1 MTKSPIRH
9 SCFVILS
16 SLDIGHST
24 FVIGEGMSDLIEQI
38 VTRPEDLAEICAH
51 LSASRRFGFDTEFV
65 GENTYHPHLCLVQ
78 VATAERVILID
89 PLTVGP
95 LDAFWKLVVD
105 PTNEV
110 VVHAGREEVRLCR
123 LWTGLTP
130 GNLIDL
136 QLAAGLVGLTYPL
149 GHGALVSQ
157 VFRVQLTKGE
167 TLTEWRERP
176 LTRAQI
182 RYAYDDV
189 RYLLPLWE
197 RLGADLHKRGR
208 DEWLREEV
216 TRLTNNAAPDVPSPE
231 RWRKLRGLGALDRR
245 RLTTVREL
253 YAWREAKAAATNR
266 PARTIIRDD
275 LIIEIARRNPQRVRD
290 LQVVRGLARRDLDA
304 ILEVVGR
311 AAQLPREQWAEPT
324 ERELDAPQIG
334 WLAGVLTAV
343 LGDFCVRQRLAPNLV
358 ATSQD
363 IKLLVRSRLAGDPLP
378 LDSLLT
384 KGWRARHVLP
394 ELLAV
399 LDGRR
404 SLRVADV
411 RADAPFTFEDKNDD
425 CIKVQVPSSE

>member
-1 MTKSPIRH
+1 MP
-9 SCFVILS
+9 
-16 SLDIGHST
+16 
-24 FVIGEGMSDLIEQI
+24 DLVEQI
-38 VTRPEDLAEICAH
+38 VTHPDDLVEVCAH
-51 LSASRRFGFDTEFV
+51 LTASRRFGFDTEFV

-95 LDAFWKLVVD
+95 LDAFWNLVVD
-105 PTNEV
+105 PANEV
-110 VVHAGREEVRLCR
+110 IVHAGREEVRLCR
-123 LWTGLTP
+123 LWTGQTP
-130 GNLIDL
+130 GNLVDL
-136 QLAAGLVGLTYPL
+136 QLAAGLVGLAYPL

-157 VFRVQLTKGE
+157 VLRVQLAKGE

-197 RLGADLHKRGR
+197 RLGTDLHKLGR
-208 DEWLREEV
+208 EDWIREEV
-216 TRLTNNAAPDVPSPE
+216 ARLTNNAAPDEPSPE

-253 YAWREAKAAATNR
+253 FAWREAKAAATNR

-275 LIIEIARRNPQRVRD
+275 LIIEIARRNPQRIRD

-304 ILEVVGR
+304 IFEVVER
-311 AAQLPREQWAEPT
+311 AAKLPRELWAEPT
-324 ERELDAPQIG
+324 ERELDVPQIG
-334 WLAGVLTAV
+334 WLASVLTAV

-363 IKLLVRSRLAGDPLP
+363 IKLLVRSRLAGEPLP

-394 ELLAV
+394 ELLAI

-404 SLRVADV
+404 SLRIANV
-411 RADAPFTFEDKNDD
+411 RADAPLAFEDKNDNRVND
-425 CIKVQVPSSE
+425 DEPVNE